1 MLQEL
6 DHPHVVVYI
15 DVFLHQVPE
24 ERSRCLQVCT
34 VMDYCAGGDLAERL
48 HRGAPRGRGAR
59 RGPDA
64 RRGWRR
70 WPRGSRTCTTR
81 FCRMGWCTG
90 DVKPQNIL
98 HHAGARR
105 PARTL
110 PRAARPPPLMVDWP
124 VMSPCDS

>member
-48 HRGAPRGRGAR
+48 HRAR
-59 RGPDA
+59 LADEELEEAQMRAWLAQVAEGLAYLHDEVLPHGMVH
-64 RRGWRR
+64 R
-70 WPRGSRTCTTR
+70 
-81 FCRMGWCTG
+81 
-90 DVKPQNIL
+90 DVKPQNIFITQ
-98 HHAGARR
+98 APDGP
-105 PARTL
+105 PARCRA
-110 PRAARPPPLMVDWP
+110 PRDRLRSWSMARDVS
-124 VMSPCDS
+124 V